1 MVRKLIK
8 IHNEVNVTETTKMRE
23 GLRELI
29 LVAKGS
35 QEAGSRNRSCGLLY
49 SLHMYILG

>member
-35 QEAGSRNRSCGLLY
+35 QEAGSHLWIALQFT
-49 SLHMYILG
+49 YILG